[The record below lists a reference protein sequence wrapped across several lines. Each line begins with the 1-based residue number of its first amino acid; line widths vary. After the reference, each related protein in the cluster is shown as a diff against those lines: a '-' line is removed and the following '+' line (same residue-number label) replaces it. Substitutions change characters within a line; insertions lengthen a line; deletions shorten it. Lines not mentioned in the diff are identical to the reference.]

1 MFLFCFCVL
10 CLFIGRE
17 EMKDKIRILCGIVAA
32 IFFFDIGL
40 VILYGNEYIYNAKTK
55 NKIIAFAFLIAMN
68 TLLSFTHEVG
78 HVLFAEKA
86 QIKIIRIKLDVSRIV
101 PLWKTQ
107 FEVEKKTKG
116 INKALFF
123 MGGSI
128 ADAFLG
134 GVAGILFLLLKNTYI
149 WYVMCLEILRIVI
162 NCIPV
167 DNSDGRKI
175 LCLMYEK
182 K

>member
-1 MFLFCFCVL
+1 
-10 CLFIGRE
+10 
-17 EMKDKIRILCGIVAA
+17 MKDKIRILCGIVAA
-32 IFFFDIGL
+32 IFFLDIGL

-55 NKIIAFAFLIAMN
+55 NKIIAFVFLIAVN

-86 QIKIIRIKLDVSRIV
+86 QIKIIRIKLDVSRII

-107 FEVEKKTKG
+107 YEVKKKTKG

-128 ADAFLG
+128 ADAFLEEWQEYLHIPLHRESSG
-134 GVAGILFLLLKNTYI
+134 HTY
-149 WYVMCLEILRIVI
+149 R
-162 NCIPV
+162 
-167 DNSDGRKI
+167 DND
-175 LCLMYEK
+175 L
-182 K
+182 